1 MQYYQVQFII
11 NLDGT
16 VTKKVIASG
25 PNCTAVTNE
34 LESAIGE
41 VISQEMKNNITR
53 RTQSMSHLTHIKTT
67 IKNRIVLEKIL
78 GEMINDGLNGIL
90 TEAYLNTIAL
100 FTTRLAIAR

>member
-16 VTKKVIASG
+16 VTEKVIASG

-41 VISQEMKNNITR
+41 VISQEMLPESQLCSKPIDMDEDL
-53 RTQSMSHLTHIKTT
+53 TQWQ
-67 IKNRIVLEKIL
+67 R
-78 GEMINDGLNGIL
+78 
-90 TEAYLNTIAL
+90 
-100 FTTRLAIAR
+100 